1 MIRWCRPLRSAMTP
15 PAMVPAALPI
25 MKKVTVAVAAT
36 MSSPNSW
43 CSDSGMKP
51 CSAMN
56 EVACRAK
63 NRKHSRIGAEAN
75 RRRCPASAAPA
86 APWCAALAGRGVS
99 RIARL
104 ASTRTASP
112 RPTQPLNSSA
122 TRQEDESGDAGDQ
135 TGAIAQPMVP
145 PTVWMLNARAIR
157 RGATWWPR
165 MA

>member
-1 MIRWCRPLRSAMTP
+1 
-15 PAMVPAALPI
+15 MVPAALPI
-25 MKKVTVAVAAT
+25 MKKVTDAVAAT

-63 NRKHSRIGAEAN
+63 NRKQRRMGAEAN
-75 RRRCPASAAPA
+75 TRRWPASAALA
-86 APWCAALAGRGVS
+86 ARCAGARWAGVS
-99 RIARL
+99 SSSRL
-104 ASTRTASP
+104 ASTRAASP
-112 RPTQPLNSSA
+112 RPTQPLNSRA
-122 TRQEDESGDAGDQ
+122 TRQEDRAAMPATS

-145 PTVWMLNARAIR
+145 PTVWMLKARAMR
-157 RGATWWPR
+157 SRATWWPR